1 MKSWILLLSLGIFL
15 GIFTYY
21 TLRRNVAKVT
31 NTPIWLLWLV
41 LMIPPI
47 TWTGWA
53 IKYGTRTPEALVFG
67 SLVVSSLLYWVLFEQ
82 GRSSVKD
89 PKQTSPTP
97 EATQPAI
104 QKPVESVPVRP
115 IEPAEESKLR
125 SCFSWSTYYIHNI
138 EYRPQAVICRGQ
150 LRTSG
155 DKAYRQVKENI
166 EAEFG
171 DRFILIFQKG
181 LNDKPIF
188 LLVPNHEQKK
198 AGEGKNEQLTKPGLA
213 LMLLGATLITT
224 TSMGAIIAGVEAE
237 DISSNPVLVLQGLP
251 YALSLITILG
261 IHEMGHYLTAK
272 FYKIRTTLPY
282 FIPIPLFLGT
292 LGAFIRMRSP
302 VPNRKALF
310 DVSIVGPI
318 AGFLASLPLLIWG
331 LANSVLVP
339 IEEQARVFSID
350 SLNPSQSILIALL
363 SKLTLGAQ
371 LSSNMAIDLHPV
383 AVAAFIGIIVTALNL
398 MPVGQLDGGHIVHA
412 MFGQKTAM
420 IIGYTARLLL
430 LLLAFIQSQYLPW
443 AIFLILFIRLADE
456 PALNDVTELD
466 NKRDFFGLLAIALL
480 ILIVLPLPQTL
491 ARFLNI

>member
-1 MKSWILLLSLGIFL
+1 MIFFWILLIFL

-21 TLRRNVAKVT
+21 TLRRNVVKVT
-31 NTPIWLLWLV
+31 NTPAWLLWLV
-41 LMIPPI
+41 LMAPPI
-47 TWTGWA
+47 IWTVWT
-53 IKYGTRTPEALVFG
+53 IKYGTQIPSALVFG
-67 SLVVSSLLYWVLFEQ
+67 SLAVSFVLYWVLFER
-82 GRSSVKD
+82 GRSSVKEH
-89 PKQTSPTP
+89 KQASQTP
-97 EATQPAI
+97 DATQPAI
-104 QKPVESVPVRP
+104 QQPLESAPVRP
-115 IEPAEESKLR
+115 IEPEEEILLR
-125 SCFSWSTYYIHNI
+125 SCFSWSTYFIHNI

-155 DKAYRQVKENI
+155 DKAYQQIKENI

-181 LNDKPIF
+181 LDDKPIF
-188 LLVPNHEQKK
+188 LLVPNHQLYK
-198 AGEGKNEQLTKPGLA
+198 ANGGGKEKLTKPGLA
-213 LMLLGATLITT
+213 LLLLGATLMT
-224 TSMGAIIAGVEAE
+224 TSLMGAIIAGVKPE
-237 DISSNPVLVLQGLP
+237 DISSNRVLVLQGLP

-282 FIPIPLFLGT
+282 FIPFPFFLGT
-292 LGAFIRMRSP
+292 FGAFIRMRSP

-310 DVSIVGPI
+310 DVSIAGPI
-318 AGFLASLPLLIWG
+318 AGFLASLPFLIWG
-331 LANSVLVP
+331 LANSQVVP
-339 IEEQARVFSID
+339 IEETVRMFSID
-350 SLNPSQSILIALL
+350 ALNPSHSILIALL

-371 LSSNMAIDLHPV
+371 LSSNIAIDLHPV
-383 AVAAFIGIIVTALNL
+383 AVAGFIGIIVTALNL

-430 LLLAFIQSQYLPW
+430 LLLSFIQSQYLPW

-491 ARFLNI
+491 ARFFNI

>member
-1 MKSWILLLSLGIFL
+1 MKSWILLLFLGIFL

-31 NTPIWLLWLV
+31 KTPVWLLWLV

-53 IKYGTRTPEALVFG
+53 IKYGTRTPPALVFG

-89 PKQTSPTP
+89 PKQTSPTSD
-97 EATQPAI
+97 ATQPAI
-104 QKPVESVPVRP
+104 QQPVESLPVRP

-155 DKAYRQVKENI
+155 DKAYQQIKENI
-166 EAEFG
+166 EAQFG

-188 LLVPNHEQKK
+188 LLVPNHQQKK
-198 AGEGKNEQLTKPGLA
+198 ADAGKKEKLTKPGLA
-213 LMLLGATLITT
+213 LLLLGATLITT
-224 TSMGAIIAGVEAE
+224 TLMGAIIAGVEAE
-237 DISSNPVLVLQGLP
+237 DLSSDPVSVLQGLP

-261 IHEMGHYLTAK
+261 IHEMGHYLTAN

-282 FIPIPLFLGT
+282 FIPIPFFLGT
-292 LGAFIRMRSP
+292 FGAFIRMRSP

-310 DVSIVGPI
+310 DVSIAGPI

-331 LANSVLVP
+331 LNNSQVVP
-339 IEEQARVFSID
+339 IEEKVRAFSID
-350 SLNPSQSILIALL
+350 ALNPSQSILMALL

-383 AVAAFIGIIVTALNL
+383 AVAGFLGIIVTALNL

-430 LLLAFIQSQYLPW
+430 LLLSFIQPQYLPW
-443 AIFLILFIRLADE
+443 AICLILFVSLADE

-466 NKRDFFGLLAIALL
+466 NKRDFIGLLAIALL

>member
-1 MKSWILLLSLGIFL
+1 MKSWILLLFLGIFL

-21 TLRRNVAKVT
+21 TLRQNVAKVT
-31 NTPIWLLWLV
+31 NTPVWLLWLV

-53 IKYGTRTPEALVFG
+53 IKYGTRTPLPLVFG
-67 SLVVSSLLYWVLFEQ
+67 SLAVSSLLYWVLLER

-89 PKQTSPTP
+89 PKQTSSTAD
-97 EATQPAI
+97 ATQPAI
-104 QKPVESVPVRP
+104 QQPRESVPVRP

-125 SCFSWSTYYIHNI
+125 SCFSWSTYFIHNI

-155 DKAYRQVKENI
+155 DKAYQQVKENI
-166 EAEFG
+166 EAQFG

-181 LNDKPIF
+181 INDKPIF
-188 LLVPNHEQKK
+188 LLVPNHQLYK
-198 AGEGKNEQLTKPGLA
+198 AGEGKKEKLTKPGLA
-213 LMLLGATLITT
+213 LLLLGATLITT
-224 TSMGAIIAGVEAE
+224 TLMGAIIAGVEAE
-237 DISSNPVLVLQGLP
+237 DIRDSPVLLLQGLP

-282 FIPIPLFLGT
+282 FIPIPFFLGT
-292 LGAFIRMRSP
+292 FGAFIRMRSP

-310 DVSIVGPI
+310 DVSIAGPI

-331 LANSVLVP
+331 LNNSQVVP
-339 IEEQARVFSID
+339 IEEKVRAFSID
-350 SLNPSQSILIALL
+350 ALNPSQSILIALL
-363 SKLTLGAQ
+363 SKLTLGVQ
-371 LSSNMAIDLHPV
+371 LSSNIAIDLHPV
-383 AVAAFIGIIVTALNL
+383 AVAAFLGIIVTALNL

-430 LLLAFIQSQYLPW
+430 LLLSFIQSQYLPW